1 MQVPA
6 EDASIAGGQE
16 DESDGSGIVDGQSG
30 AANQAGGG
38 SAGVSEDVGTNATGV
53 SPLLLV
59 ADGTGQIMLVC
70 THPEMQRHEFT
81 LRVSFESPLEAEVA
95 ERYLALFNEHPD
107 FYRELIIN
115 GNLLA
120 VRWIAQ
126 DPGHLY
132 TVFDSFLKDLS
143 LVFHIMHFLGPQ
155 YPFPS

>member
-6 EDASIAGGQE
+6 DDASIAGGQE
-16 DESDGSGIVDGQSG
+16 DESDGSRIVDGQSG
-30 AANQAGGG
+30 AGNQAGGG

-59 ADGTGQIMLVC
+59 ADGTGQITFLC
-70 THPEMQRHEFT
+70 THPEMQLHEFT
-81 LRVSFESPLEAEVA
+81 LRVPFASPLEAEVA
-95 ERYLALFNEHPD
+95 KIYLALFNEHPD
-107 FYRELIIN
+107 FYRELTIN
-115 GNLLA
+115 GSLLT

-132 TVFDSFLKDLS
+132 KVFDSFLKDLS
-143 LVFHIMHFLGPQ
+143 LFFHTINFLGPR